1 MTIIKLKIYKEKLF
15 SIGEFLLR
23 TKVSLKSIYI
33 LVIFQSLLEMF
44 SLFSLFFIITNLV
57 TAEKNLLMEY
67 FDLGRN
73 ESIIFAC
80 VLFLL
85 ITITNFFLNIHITK
99 KIVFF
104 SYNFYES
111 ISYNVLKKYLFSKI
125 LEIGNKTFDEYLN
138 QIIIDLRRLTD
149 GVIFNFILFT
159 SKFLILSL
167 IFLLL
172 LFYNIY
178 YFIFIIAL
186 FCIVYFIINYTTP
199 KSLKNF
205 GKKLRAND
213 IKITNTL
220 TSIFNGLRTIK
231 LSNLEDKQ
239 LENFASLNNYSNKLL
254 GDQKFFQT
262 TVRIYL
268 ENIILFLSIFIL
280 LILASLNLVSK
291 NLLVDIGIVA
301 VFVLKCLPQSN
312 IFFNTFKLINQNYP
326 YLIKAKES
334 LDYNFIKN
342 IFLETLSNKINYKDE
357 KYSKER
363 ISINKIFVED
373 LKFNYDNKFSF
384 YINKLEIIK
393 SSFIGIEGKSG
404 SGKSTFL
411 DILSGLLDVNG
422 IKYLDLNNK
431 VIPLKSKIELYKI
444 ISYVEQDSF
453 FIDGSIKDN
462 ILFYQNENKGKLE
475 YVINFCK
482 IDFLKIEDIEKKNVF
497 LHGRTKLS
505 GGQKQR
511 VALARAIYKEP
522 KILILDEAT
531 SALDKD
537 TEKHIVD
544 SVQKADIDFKIICSH
559 NKDILSI
566 CDKIIKFDKG
576 CLIN

>member
-1 MTIIKLKIYKEKLF
+1 M
-15 SIGEFLLR
+15 
-23 TKVSLKSIYI
+23 
-33 LVIFQSLLEMF
+33 
-44 SLFSLFFIITNLV
+44 
-57 TAEKNLLMEY
+57 
-67 FDLGRN
+67 
-73 ESIIFAC
+73 
-80 VLFLL
+80 
-85 ITITNFFLNIHITK
+85 
-99 KIVFF
+99 
-104 SYNFYES
+104 
-111 ISYNVLKKYLFSKI
+111 
-125 LEIGNKTFDEYLN
+125 
-138 QIIIDLRRLTD
+138 
-149 GVIFNFILFT
+149 
-159 SKFLILSL
+159 
-167 IFLLL
+167 
-172 LFYNIY
+172 
-178 YFIFIIAL
+178 
-186 FCIVYFIINYTTP
+186 
-199 KSLKNF
+199 
-205 GKKLRAND
+205 
-213 IKITNTL
+213 
-220 TSIFNGLRTIK
+220 
-231 LSNLEDKQ
+231 
-239 LENFASLNNYSNKLL
+239 
-254 GDQKFFQT
+254 
-262 TVRIYL
+262 
-268 ENIILFLSIFIL
+268 
-280 LILASLNLVSK
+280 VSK

-342 IFLETLSNKINYKDE
+342 IFLETLSNKNNYKDE